1 MINACVVSNG
11 IEGIENMFRSNS
23 RVSYTLLP
31 IGPHFNPDFTPY
43 DLLIVPNGTDNIAM
57 YNIRNKVAEFL
68 NAGKMMFCFDG
79 WFTDW
84 VPGNTWVMDNAHKT
98 IDIRYRIVQD
108 RYHLFEGIDLN
119 QFIFSNGISGWW
131 ACGHIQAA
139 AGADVILE
147 DTWQQP
153 IMVIDEISTNG
164 IMLLT
169 ASGPMADMLFG
180 TNDDGQDSWQE
191 VGRFYQKLITWAE
204 TKIHQPKTIKL

>member
-11 IEGIENMFRSNS
+11 IEGIENMFRSNQ

-31 IGPHFNPDFTPY
+31 IGPQFNPDFSPF

-57 YNIRNKVAEFL
+57 FNIKHLVAEFL

-84 VPGNTWVMDNAHKT
+84 VPGNTWIMDNAHKT

-108 RYHLFEGIDLN
+108 RYKVFEGIDLH

-139 AGADVILE
+139 PGADIILE

-153 IMVIDEISTNG
+153 IMVLDEVSTNG
-164 IMLLT
+164 TMLLT

-191 VGRFYQKLITWAE
+191 VGRFYQKLISWAE
-204 TKIHQPKTIKL
+204 TKIHQPKTIDI